1 MPRNTVYNEY
11 QYRCGDLR
19 VQTLNPASFG
29 KLVRII
35 FPNIVTRRLGVR
47 GNSKY
52 HYVDLALVGDESKKD
67 LSTRLRAPSVVN
79 ESSAKG
85 SAHKRVASKYESQPL
100 HRHPDCYRR
109 TKMLR

>member
-1 MPRNTVYNEY
+1 M
-11 QYRCGDLR
+11 
-19 VQTLNPASFG
+19 QTLNPASFG

-67 LSTRLRAPSVVN
+67 LSARLRAPSIVN
-79 ESSAKG
+79 ENSGQGVSS
-85 SAHKRVASKYESQPL
+85 KRVVAPRYV
-100 HRHPDCYRR
+100 YY
-109 TKMLR
+109 